1 MSNTISLKSSNG
13 LSSKQKITAKQLEFA
28 RLIAEEHITSSDAY
42 RKAYKPKSSA
52 KKKSIHEMAC
62 RVLTNIK
69 VQSMIKSIQREK
81 YEDNRMR
88 AIRREEY
95 VLKKLMEEVEQG
107 DKASTRIRAL
117 ELLGKT
123 VSMFS
128 KKVEV
133 ETKNINRSSEEIT
146 KDLKLKLQKLLSD
159 HN

>member
-1 MSNTISLKSSNG
+1 
-13 LSSKQKITAKQLEFA
+13 
-28 RLIAEEHITSSDAY
+28 
-42 RKAYKPKSSA
+42 
-52 KKKSIHEMAC
+52 
-62 RVLTNIK
+62 
-69 VQSMIKSIQREK
+69 
-81 YEDNRMR
+81 
-88 AIRREEY
+88 
-95 VLKKLMEEVEQG
+95 MEEVELG

-133 ETKNINRSSEEIT
+133 ETKKNNRSSEEII